1 MTGDKKSFSFLPGEG
16 EYEHARLREAAFAIL
31 E

>member
-1 MTGDKKSFSFLPGEG
+1 VAIKNFSVLPGEG
-16 EYEHARLREAAFAIL
+16 EYEHARPREEAFAIL